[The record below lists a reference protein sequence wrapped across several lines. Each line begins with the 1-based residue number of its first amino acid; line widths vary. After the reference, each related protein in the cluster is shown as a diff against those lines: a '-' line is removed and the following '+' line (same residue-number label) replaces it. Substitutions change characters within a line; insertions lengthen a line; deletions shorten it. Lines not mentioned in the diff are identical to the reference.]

1 MARPTVIME
10 NQNFS
15 DSLDI
20 IASPEPIFFRAVYL
34 MWISKEF
41 DAEASR
47 LAKLIKNQVA
57 AVLAPK
63 INEVLPGVTLNVN
76 VEHQGL

>member
-1 MARPTVIME
+1 
-10 NQNFS
+10 
-15 DSLDI
+15 
-20 IASPEPIFFRAVYL
+20 